1 MKHLKWLLMYNDVIH
16 LAQVVT
22 SLSEPASTST
32 SALDSANCHHKPEIA
47 EILSDQQIKLWEA
60 CMCGVNRSAWSSWCT
75 VVCTCKP
82 SLRAADSDCET
93 RDYKTMTLY
102 NVCSLGH

>member
-60 CMCGVNRSAWSSWCT
+60 CMCGVNISAWSS
-75 VVCTCKP
+75 
-82 SLRAADSDCET
+82 
-93 RDYKTMTLY
+93 
-102 NVCSLGH
+102 